1 MNERIIP
8 IADVRRRLPTSVGV
22 AARPLTAGT
31 AMVDMLDRPLR
42 DLRISVTDR
51 CNFRCTYC
59 MPKEVFDRDY
69 QYLPHRDLLSF
80 EEVSRL
86 ANVFVGLGVTKIRLT
101 GGEPLLRK
109 GIETLIEQLAQL
121 RTPAGEPLDLTLTTN
136 GALLERKAA
145 ALAAAGLKRVTV
157 SLDALDDAIF
167 RRMNDVEFP
176 VRKVL
181 DGIDAAAAAG
191 LAPIKIN
198 MVVQRGVNDHQVLAM
213 AERFRHSGHVLRFIE
228 YMDVGSSNGWK
239 LDEVVPSRT
248 LVERIGAV
256 HPIHALSAH
265 ALGETA
271 ERWAYDDGAGELGFI
286 SSVSHAFC
294 GECTRAR
301 LSTDGRLFTCLF
313 ATEGWDLR
321 SVLRQDADDGP
332 VRDALAAIWSGR
344 TDRYSELRGQVVRE
358 PEHGKVE
365 MSFIGG

>member
-8 IADVRRRLPTSVGV
+8 IVDGRRRSPPPGS
-22 AARPLTAGT
+22 ARASGNDGALVLDA
-31 AMVDMLDRPLR
+31 LDRPLR

-80 EEVSRL
+80 EEISRL
-86 ANVFVGLGVTKIRLT
+86 ANVFAGLGVSKIRLT

-109 GIETLIEQLAQL
+109 GIETLIGQLSQL
-121 RTPAGEPLDLTLTTN
+121 RTPAGKPLDLTLTTN
-136 GALLERKAA
+136 GALLERKAK
-145 ALAAAGLKRVTV
+145 ALAAAGLKRITV
-157 SLDALDDAIF
+157 SLDALDDAVF

-176 VRKVL
+176 VDTVL
-181 DGIDAAAAAG
+181 AGIDAAAAAG
-191 LAPIKIN
+191 LPVKIN
-198 MVVQRGVNDHQVLAM
+198 MVVQRGVNDHQVVPM
-213 AERFRHSGHVLRFIE
+213 AERFRNNPHVLRFIE
-228 YMDVGSSNGWK
+228 YMDVGSSNGWQ
-239 LDEVVPSRT
+239 LDQVVPSRT
-248 LVERIGAV
+248 LVERIGAI
-256 HPIHALSAH
+256 HPLHALSAH

-301 LSTDGRLFTCLF
+301 LSTDGRLYTCLF
-313 ATEGWDLR
+313 AADGWDLR
-321 SVLRQDADDGP
+321 TLLRQQADDAQL
-332 VRDALAAIWSGR
+332 RDAVTSIWSGR
-344 TDRYSELRGQVVRE
+344 DDRYSELRSQTTRSSE
-358 PEHGKVE
+358 RSKVE